1 MWLFDDILNR
11 PNNSGSTANPSGQG
25 SGGNPSDPLGANL
38 TPNHAPAF
46 VIEKSEPQSIF
57 GNHDVAPV
65 TPEVTITPAN
75 PMEVSLPT
83 ISPIEGTPEWVHVW
97 EVVPSPSLETHTTE
111 VNPTPIIPS
120 EATEG
125 TINTTPSSNTNDS
138 FSLFGSLSDDTNT
151 IQVPVSESSDIQE
164 TMVPEVLE
172 AIISPSPLHPQEFI
186 EKSITE
192 IDAMI
197 ASIQEART
205 RKIQEA
211 ESYGQEKERQAQLEH
226 TAYEDATVMD
236 NEIAHAERMKQLL
249 EKELS
254 ESNTPETIEST
265 TVPEVNDPTESLM
278 PKPILSAW
286 NPETEASNDPI
297 FVAPE
302 STHPINTSGEELLS
316 QGGIEKLAA

>member
-38 TPNHAPAF
+38 APNHAPAF

-57 GNHDVAPV
+57 GNHDVTPVASEAPIA
-65 TPEVTITPAN
+65 PLN
-75 PMEVSLPT
+75 PIEVSLPAAF
-83 ISPIEGTPEWVHVW
+83 PIEGVPEWVPVW
-97 EVVPSPSLETHTTE
+97 EVVPSSSLETSTIEIH
-111 VNPTPIIPS
+111 PTPIIPS

-125 TINTTPSSNTNDS
+125 TTNTTPSSNTNDS
-138 FSLFGSLSDDTNT
+138 FSLFGSLSDDTNN
-151 IQVPVSESSDIQE
+151 IPVPISDTSNIQE
-164 TMVPEVLE
+164 TIAPEALE
-172 AIISPSPLHPQEFI
+172 TITSHSALHPQEFI

-254 ESNTPETIEST
+254 ESNTPEAIEST
-265 TVPEVNDPTESLM
+265 TIPEVNDPAESLM
-278 PKPILSAW
+278 PKPVSSVW

-302 STHPINTSGEELLS
+302 STHPINTSEELS
-316 QGGIEKLAA
+316 SPGGTEKLAA